1 MGTKDKKKWLLT
13 GILCLMLWMLCGCM
27 GSSKISID
35 TSLEVNKNFKGQR
48 IMSARISD
56 SVFRHAF
63 NGDLEELQSVITEKC
78 PSTLICSAE
87 KLDKGAEITMTL
99 DFASQKDYTNKIGQI
114 LGKTPGIY
122 YDASDSI
129 FKSGYMIQEN
139 FSSLELFDWLVEAL
153 GAQYSQFEDAGV
165 TDIFVNGK
173 TQVVYDGESVET
185 TEQIHA
191 EKMDSHTFDTVSAE
205 LTMNDDGSFRTEINF
220 IADKETYYDMG
231 DDMDRAI
238 KKLLPDGG
246 VYEVADVDEQRVY
259 TIGFS
264 AYNSDTLLS
273 QLNSVLKTTK
283 CKFEVEES
291 GDDSDPFRANKVI
304 TLYLDASYFLD
315 FSKPE
320 TELIYKLNTGSDYSF
335 SSCESLAG
343 FLKNYSTDTSDKY
356 TSIYVTVGPSDE
368 IQIHLN
374 YAIDIKEVE
383 VNTKISGGND
393 LERSLSFK
401 FDSEKAEL
409 TGENFENKLR
419 ARMDENMTLD
429 VSEADKMKIYTVN
442 ISGNSPEELSVST
455 TRFLD
460 GSVNEE
466 ALTSVLTGGKSEKK
480 RLRVRSYMYE
490 DRIDLGR
497 FLGSASVEDGITYR
511 MEYPKGYTA
520 AFEEGSYRD
529 MVVENNVLTCKTK
542 DQMLVVKSR
551 GETANMAGMTQL
563 VLWWSSLVVMIISL
577 IMNIRHIAGYI
588 RYREKYLLK
597 TELFHGKNLFL
608 MTVCVVALTVFLF
621 TTLRLILRVY

>member
-1 MGTKDKKKWLLT
+1 
-13 GILCLMLWMLCGCM
+13 
-27 GSSKISID
+27 
-35 TSLEVNKNFKGQR
+35 
-48 IMSARISD
+48 
-56 SVFRHAF
+56 
-63 NGDLEELQSVITEKC
+63 
-78 PSTLICSAE
+78 
-87 KLDKGAEITMTL
+87 
-99 DFASQKDYTNKIGQI
+99 
-114 LGKTPGIY
+114 
-122 YDASDSI
+122 
-129 FKSGYMIQEN
+129 
-139 FSSLELFDWLVEAL
+139 
-153 GAQYSQFEDAGV
+153 
-165 TDIFVNGK
+165 
-173 TQVVYDGESVET
+173 
-185 TEQIHA
+185 
-191 EKMDSHTFDTVSAE
+191 
-205 LTMNDDGSFRTEINF
+205 
-220 IADKETYYDMG
+220 
-231 DDMDRAI
+231 
-238 KKLLPDGG
+238 
-246 VYEVADVDEQRVY
+246 
-259 TIGFS
+259 
-264 AYNSDTLLS
+264 
-273 QLNSVLKTTK
+273 
-283 CKFEVEES
+283 
-291 GDDSDPFRANKVI
+291 
-304 TLYLDASYFLD
+304 
-315 FSKPE
+315 
-320 TELIYKLNTGSDYSF
+320 
-335 SSCESLAG
+335 
-343 FLKNYSTDTSDKY
+343 
-356 TSIYVTVGPSDE
+356 
-368 IQIHLN
+368 
-374 YAIDIKEVE
+374 
-383 VNTKISGGND
+383 
-393 LERSLSFK
+393 
-401 FDSEKAEL
+401 
-409 TGENFENKLR
+409 
-419 ARMDENMTLD
+419 MDENMTLD